1 MTREQRILEILLTIT
16 NISSNTKLPFEEKL
30 QQVLFKVVH
39 SLQAKRGSI
48 MLLKGRKALEVAAST
63 KPELVGVKQS
73 LDEESPSGWVLKNK
87 KPLYVDRNT
96 EHGDFV
102 AKTHG
107 YEKSAFLVAPIISN
121 NKVVGV
127 LSITEKSRADVFDKV
142 EQEILLE
149 VTGQVISTLENE
161 RLAQSLK
168 RSKRTLQKKNLQLRK
183 LQKLR
188 TDLFNMLIHDLKGP
202 ISEVMAN
209 LDLLTYTLEGDNR
222 QFVESAQIGCEALQA
237 MVANLLDIARL
248 EEHQL
253 KLVYEKIDP
262 EYLVKEAL
270 GRLAKV
276 AKTRE
281 LKFAEK
287 FPPTADRRYFMAD
300 RGILLR
306 VLQNFLSNAIQ
317 HSLAGKTIDIGFE
330 YSKTPKIRFFVKD
343 SGPGIP
349 KEYRK
354 AIFEK
359 YTQLDKKAGGR
370 IYTTGLG
377 LAFCEMAVRAHK
389 GSIGVKNVSPTGS
402 RFWFSLP
409 LDIK

>member
-16 NISSNTKLPFEEKL
+16 NISNNTKLPFDEKL
-30 QQVLFKVVH
+30 QRVLLKVVN

-63 KPELVGVKQS
+63 KPELVGVEQL
-73 LDEESPSGWVLKNK
+73 LDEESPSGWVLRNK
-87 KPLYVDRNT
+87 KLLYVDQKT

-102 AKTHG
+102 AKTHD

-121 NKVVGV
+121 DKVVGV
-127 LSITEKSRADVFDKV
+127 LSITEKVGKDKFDKL

-149 VTGQVISTLENE
+149 VTGQVISAIENE
-161 RLAQSLK
+161 RLTQSLK
-168 RSKRTLQKKNLQLRK
+168 RNKRTLQKKNLQLRK
-183 LQKLR
+183 LEKLR

-202 ISEVMAN
+202 ISEVVAN
-209 LDLLTYTLEGDNR
+209 LDILTYTLKDDNR
-222 QFVESAQIGCEALQA
+222 QFVESAQIGCETLQT
-237 MVANLLDIARL
+237 MVANLLDIARF

-262 EYLVKEAL
+262 EDLVKETL
-270 GRLAKV
+270 DRLAKV
-276 AKTRE
+276 GKTRE
-281 LKFAEK
+281 LKFVEL
-287 FPPTADRRYFMAD
+287 FPPTEDRRYFMAD

-317 HSLAGKTIDIGFE
+317 HSPAGETIDIGFE
-330 YSKTPKIRFFVKD
+330 YAVSSRIEFFVRD
-343 SGPGIP
+343 GGPGVP
-349 KEYRK
+349 NKHQK

-359 YTQLDKKAGGR
+359 YVQLDKKPDGR

-377 LAFCEMAVRAHK
+377 LAFCKMAVQAHK
-389 GSIGVKNVSPTGS
+389 GRIGVKTVSPTGS

>member
-16 NISSNTKLPFEEKL
+16 NISGNTKLPFEEKL

-48 MLLKGRKALEVAAST
+48 MLLKGRKALEVAPST

-107 YEKSAFLVAPIISN
+107 Y
-121 NKVVGV
+121 
-127 LSITEKSRADVFDKV
+127 
-142 EQEILLE
+142 
-149 VTGQVISTLENE
+149 
-161 RLAQSLK
+161 
-168 RSKRTLQKKNLQLRK
+168 
-183 LQKLR
+183 
-188 TDLFNMLIHDLKGP
+188 
-202 ISEVMAN
+202 
-209 LDLLTYTLEGDNR
+209 
-222 QFVESAQIGCEALQA
+222 
-237 MVANLLDIARL
+237 
-248 EEHQL
+248 
-253 KLVYEKIDP
+253 
-262 EYLVKEAL
+262 
-270 GRLAKV
+270 
-276 AKTRE
+276 
-281 LKFAEK
+281 
-287 FPPTADRRYFMAD
+287 
-300 RGILLR
+300 
-306 VLQNFLSNAIQ
+306 
-317 HSLAGKTIDIGFE
+317 
-330 YSKTPKIRFFVKD
+330 
-343 SGPGIP
+343 
-349 KEYRK
+349 
-354 AIFEK
+354 EK